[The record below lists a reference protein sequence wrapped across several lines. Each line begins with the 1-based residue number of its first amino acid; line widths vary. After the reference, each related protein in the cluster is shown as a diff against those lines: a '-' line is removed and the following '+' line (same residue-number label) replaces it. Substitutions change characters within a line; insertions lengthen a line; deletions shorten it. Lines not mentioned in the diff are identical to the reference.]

1 MPDRNRGGSRLREVA
16 ASPQG
21 EGAAARVSRAL
32 PSVGSLLVGLG
43 LLALGLAAYAAARES
58 SVFAIEKIEVAGAS
72 PALNERVRSALA
84 PLEGTSLVEF
94 RPSDLERRVAGLPD
108 VVTAS
113 ADRSFPHTL
122 VVEVR
127 AEQVL
132 AVLRRGAESW
142 LLSERGRILRPLAR
156 GARSGLPRIWV
167 TRSVDL
173 SSGAVVTDP
182 AALRALR
189 ALRAVAASRTRLRV
203 RSVGIE
209 HGQTT
214 LILRSGIELR
224 LGGSSDLP
232 LKLAVADRVLPRLG
246 PATLPGT
253 RYLDLSVA
261 SRPVAGT
268 DSQSQAEV
276 ESSATSVR

>member
-1 MPDRNRGGSRLREVA
+1 VPDRSRGGPRLREVA
-16 ASPQG
+16 ASPQAD
-21 EGAAARVSRAL
+21 GAAAWVSRAL
-32 PSVGSLLVGLG
+32 PSARSLLAGLAV
-43 LLALGLAAYAAARES
+43 LALGLAAYTAARET
-58 SVFAIEKIEVAGAS
+58 SVFAIERIEVTGAS

-94 RPSDLERRVAGLPD
+94 RRSELERRVAGLPD

-113 ADRSFPHTL
+113 ADRAFPHTL
-122 VVEVR
+122 VVTVR

-142 LLSERGRILRPLAR
+142 LLSARGRILRPLAL
-156 GARSGLPRIWV
+156 GARPRLPRIWV
-167 TRSVDL
+167 TRAVDL

-189 ALRAVAASRTRLRV
+189 ALRAVAASRTRLQV

-209 HGQTT
+209 RGRTT

-232 LKLAVADRVLPRLG
+232 LKLAVAERVLPRLG

-253 RYLDLSVA
+253 RYLDLSVP
-261 SRPVAGT
+261 SRPVVGT

-276 ESSATSVR
+276 ESSPGGVR

>member
-1 MPDRNRGGSRLREVA
+1 VPDRSRGGSCLREVA
-16 ASPQG
+16 ASPLG
-21 EGAAARVSRAL
+21 DGAAGWVSRAL
-32 PSVGSLLVGLG
+32 PSARSLLAGLG
-43 LLALGLAAYAAARES
+43 VLALALAAYTAARES
-58 SVFAIEKIEVAGAS
+58 SVFAIEKIEVTGAS

-94 RPSDLERRVAGLPD
+94 RRSELERRVAGLPD

-113 ADRSFPHTL
+113 ADRSFPNTL
-122 VVEVR
+122 VVTVR
-127 AEQVL
+127 AEHVL

-142 LLSERGRILRPLAR
+142 LLSARGRILRPLAR
-156 GARSGLPRIWV
+156 GARPRLPRIWV

-189 ALRAVAASRTRLRV
+189 ALRAVAASRTQLHV

-209 HGQTT
+209 RGRTT
-214 LILRSGIELR
+214 LILRSGTELR

-232 LKLAVADRVLPRLG
+232 LKLAVAERVLPRLG

-253 RYLDLSVA
+253 RYLDLSVP

-268 DSQSQAEV
+268 ASQAQAEV
-276 ESSATSVR
+276 ESSGASVR